1 MSTASSTSVLPT
13 GVLRRP
19 NYELLPTSMLKGIE
33 DAAIA
38 EMDSSSISGDLF
50 NMAWAAKKPL
60 VDISDDAVILV
71 PLFTATDTIVMNSTT
86 LADGPMMYVRLDGPP
101 QPRAIFGTCIAYSE
115 GTDQRDI
122 DIGARVQ
129 FPPTP
134 YLLVAKPALL
144 ELFDDDQANFPST
157 GEGRPSKR
165 SRARLPEDGGE
176 HAESKQDADK
186 GTTKYILDLDGN
198 KHMTRNKSD
207 IMQREKDLGFI
218 FRTVDEERWGFI
230 MGTDFLLQVNYYKNT
245 IMLQARL
252 RASAGGMSL
261 SFPAV
266 ILTGSR
272 ISTLFM

>member
-1 MSTASSTSVLPT
+1 MLYYFVWTQVLF
-13 GVLRRP
+13 
-19 NYELLPTSMLKGIE
+19 KIK
-33 DAAIA
+33 
-38 EMDSSSISGDLF
+38 F
-50 NMAWAAKKPL
+50 
-60 VDISDDAVILV
+60 SDDAVIPV
-71 PLFTATDTIVMNSTT
+71 PLFTATDTVVMNSTT

-122 DIGARVQ
+122 AIGARVQ

-144 ELFDDDQANFPST
+144 ELFDDDQAYFPAT
-157 GEGRPSKR
+157 EEERPSKR

-176 HAESKQDADK
+176 HAEGKQDVDK

-198 KHMTRNKSD
+198 KHMTRNKSG

-218 FRTVDEERWGFI
+218 FCTVDEERWGFI

-245 IMLQARL
+245 IML
-252 RASAGGMSL
+252 
-261 SFPAV
+261 
-266 ILTGSR
+266 
-272 ISTLFM
+272 